1 MQPAV
6 KVTLASIYEKLLDVD
21 KKVDPVP
28 ELVKDH
34 EGRIRKLEIQVA
46 VQWIGYG
53 LLITLVLGQMLRPF
67 FE

>member
-46 VQWIGYG
+46 IQWVGYG
-53 LLITLVLGQMLRPF
+53 LIITVALGSYLTAAIN
-67 FE
+67 